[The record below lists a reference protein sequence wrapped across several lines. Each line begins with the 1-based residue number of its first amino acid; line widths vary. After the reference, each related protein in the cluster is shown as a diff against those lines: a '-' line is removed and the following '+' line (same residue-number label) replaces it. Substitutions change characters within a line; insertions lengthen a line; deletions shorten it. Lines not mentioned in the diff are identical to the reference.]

1 MMKVVSP
8 CWSPESRTLDC
19 TKQFGIRGRNCG
31 STCLILEE
39 ALCLEIHSTGASDT
53 PPTATTSEC
62 IAVCPPPD
70 LTSQRMLTVAG
81 GMEVVLPTGEVM
93 RTGMGALP
101 GNNTWQLFPYGFGP
115 YSDGIFTQSNF
126 GIVTKMGVWLMPPPA
141 GYQVFLFTFP
151 REEDLTALVDI
162 IRPLRI
168 ANVIANVPHLRH
180 ALQEC
185 AVQGTKRE
193 WCPEIEGA
201 IPEEV
206 LDKMTEKLW
215 MGKCRWLY
223 YGCVY
228 VSPPARQC

>member
-1 MMKVVSP
+1 
-8 CWSPESRTLDC
+8 
-19 TKQFGIRGRNCG
+19 
-31 STCLILEE
+31 
-39 ALCLEIHSTGASDT
+39 
-53 PPTATTSEC
+53 
-62 IAVCPPPD
+62 
-70 LTSQRMLTVAG
+70 
-81 GMEVVLPTGEVM
+81 MEVVLPTGEVM

-151 REEDLTALVDI
+151 REEDLTTLVDI

-201 IPEEV
+201 IPEDV
-206 LDKMTEKLW
+206 LDKMTEKLLMW
-215 MGKCRWLY
+215 HLAPSRLSAAKMLRDNLLSVNASARNTDSIYCRHSALAGGKCITL
-223 YGCVY
+223 
-228 VSPPARQC
+228 P

>member
-1 MMKVVSP
+1 
-8 CWSPESRTLDC
+8 
-19 TKQFGIRGRNCG
+19 
-31 STCLILEE
+31 
-39 ALCLEIHSTGASDT
+39 
-53 PPTATTSEC
+53 
-62 IAVCPPPD
+62 
-70 LTSQRMLTVAG
+70 
-81 GMEVVLPTGEVM
+81 MEVVLPNGEVM

-141 GYQVFLFTFP
+141 GFQVFLFTFP
-151 REEDLTALVDI
+151 REEDLHALVET

-168 ANVIANVPHLRH
+168 ANVIANVPHVRH
-180 ALQEC
+180 AVQEC
-185 AVQGTKRE
+185 AVHQPKRD
-193 WCPEIEGA
+193 WGLDVKKA
-201 IPEEV
+201 ISEEV

-228 VSPPARQC
+228 VPDLFDGSTDGRDRRACVMLSSMPSKRPSSRSPVPRFASSFRF

>member
-1 MMKVVSP
+1 
-8 CWSPESRTLDC
+8 
-19 TKQFGIRGRNCG
+19 
-31 STCLILEE
+31 
-39 ALCLEIHSTGASDT
+39 
-53 PPTATTSEC
+53 
-62 IAVCPPPD
+62 
-70 LTSQRMLTVAG
+70 
-81 GMEVVLPTGEVM
+81 MEVVLPNGEVM

-151 REEDLTALVDI
+151 REEDLTTLVDI

-168 ANVIANVPHLRH
+168 AQVIANVPHLRH

-193 WCPEIEGA
+193 WCPDIEGA
-201 IPEEV
+201 IPEDV

-228 VSPPARQC
+228 VPRPGRMRLIVGSQKYARCST

>member
-1 MMKVVSP
+1 
-8 CWSPESRTLDC
+8 
-19 TKQFGIRGRNCG
+19 
-31 STCLILEE
+31 
-39 ALCLEIHSTGASDT
+39 
-53 PPTATTSEC
+53 
-62 IAVCPPPD
+62 
-70 LTSQRMLTVAG
+70 
-81 GMEVVLPTGEVM
+81 MEVVLPNGEVM

-151 REEDLTALVDI
+151 REEDLTTLVDI

-168 ANVIANVPHLRH
+168 AQVIANVPHLRH

-193 WCPEIEGA
+193 WCPDIQGA
-201 IPEEV
+201 IPEDV

-228 VSPPARQC
+228 VRFPRSVFNCRVLRVCEMHNLNPSRRHSSKSTARKYFLPGLQI